1 MLKENTSQPRIL
13 HFLTILQKWRLRLRG
28 FQEANHLSL
37 AGTLKGVSEAE
48 KKKKGSKQKHNNV
61 KRNKERK
68 G

>member
-13 HFLTILQKWRLRLRG
+13 HFLIILQKWRLRLRG

-37 AGTLKGVSEAE
+37 AGTLKGVFEAE